1 MSLQGKSSARIDT
14 TERETRHDSGVAQDP
29 AFAEPSKRPRFEG
42 NGWALF
48 QVCADQ
54 LCSLPTTKTVTC
66 PLGEIVR
73 RKIRGENGQLLSVSG
88 ELDHTDFTNL
98 NN

>member
-1 MSLQGKSSARIDT
+1 M
-14 TERETRHDSGVAQDP
+14 
-29 AFAEPSKRPRFEG
+29 
-42 NGWALF
+42 
-48 QVCADQ
+48 
-54 LCSLPTTKTVTC
+54 KTVTYAF
-66 PLGEIVR
+66 GEIVR